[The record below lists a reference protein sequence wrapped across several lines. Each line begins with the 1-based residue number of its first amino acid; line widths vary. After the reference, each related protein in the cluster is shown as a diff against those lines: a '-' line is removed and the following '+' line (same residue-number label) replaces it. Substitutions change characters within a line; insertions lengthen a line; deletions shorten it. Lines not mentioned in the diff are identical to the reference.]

1 MISLQNIL
9 CWQTLRFWNLH
20 RHSLNLI
27 LESTKIKIYI
37 YNILNSSLQ
46 LSVNILLIN
55 IYNIS
60 RTLSIMNKSIAFPT
74 PSGPNKFSIICPFVS
89 LKSSEG
95 TVAGAWEDPVAVAVE
110 GYGRWSTG
118 GFCSCSSGGFWS
130 WSMEGSCS
138 CSWNWVGSGISGIL

>member
-1 MISLQNIL
+1 MKRVFLVMKRLNRFRFNREKNENGSAL
-9 CWQTLRFWNLH
+9 C
-20 RHSLNLI
+20 
-27 LESTKIKIYI
+27 I

-46 LSVNILLIN
+46 LPINILLIN

-118 GFCSCSSGGFWS
+118 GFCSCSSGGF
-130 WSMEGSCS
+130 
-138 CSWNWVGSGISGIL
+138 